1 MPGLTKEEIQSYYD
15 ERNLRAKNPVRIETV
30 GEMSARLYLTV
41 EQRHLRS
48 GDTISGPTLMW
59 LADAAMYT
67 AILGTLGP
75 VYQALT
81 TNLNI
86 NFLRKPGAVDVIA
99 ECRLLKVGK
108 QLVFGE
114 VELFSVGMDKPVE
127 HVTCTYSIPKK

>member
-67 AILGTLGP
+67 AILGRLGP

-99 ECRLLKVGK
+99 ECR
-108 QLVFGE
+108 
-114 VELFSVGMDKPVE
+114 
-127 HVTCTYSIPKK
+127 CTALRHFQWPRSA

>member
-1 MPGLTKEEIQSYYD
+1 MPGLTKKEIQSYYE
-15 ERNLRAKNPVRIETV
+15 ERNLHAKIPLRIETV
-30 GEMSARLYLTV
+30 GEMGARLYLTV
-41 EQRHLRS
+41 EQRHLRA
-48 GDTISGPTLMW
+48 GDTVSGPTLMW

-114 VELFSVGMDKPVE
+114 VELFSEGMDKPVA

>member
-15 ERNLRAKNPVRIETV
+15 ERNLHAKNPVRIETV

-67 AILGTLGP
+67 AILGRLGP

-114 VELFSVGMDKPVE
+114 VELFSVGMDKPVA

>member
-15 ERNLRAKNPVRIETV
+15 ERNLHAKNPVRIETV
-30 GEMSARLYLTV
+30 GEMSARLYLTA

-86 NFLRKPGAVDVIA
+86 NFLRKPGAVDIIA

-108 QLVFGE
+108 QFVFGE
-114 VELFSVGMDKPVE
+114 VELFSVGMDKPVA

>member
-15 ERNLRAKNPVRIETV
+15 ERNLHAKNPVRIETV

-67 AILGTLGP
+67 AILGTLWTSLSSADHQSQ
-75 VYQALT
+75 YQFFEKT
-81 TNLNI
+81 
-86 NFLRKPGAVDVIA
+86 GS
-99 ECRLLKVGK
+99 G
-108 QLVFGE
+108 
-114 VELFSVGMDKPVE
+114 
-127 HVTCTYSIPKK
+127 